1 MADQAEKLRELVG
14 ADAGHGA
21 RREKCRGR
29 GAARPQG
36 RRTRVP
42 RSGRGRIAEGRSATR
57 IIAVSSGKGGVGKTN
72 IAINL
77 ALAYAQAGRKSS

>member
-14 ADAGHGA
+14 DKAAGHAG
-21 RREKCRGR
+21 G
-29 GAARPQG
+29 GAARPG
-36 RRTRVP
+36 SADAP
-42 RSGRGRIAEGRSATR
+42 RPTERKAGSDRAEGRSATR

-77 ALAYAQAGRKSS
+77 ALA